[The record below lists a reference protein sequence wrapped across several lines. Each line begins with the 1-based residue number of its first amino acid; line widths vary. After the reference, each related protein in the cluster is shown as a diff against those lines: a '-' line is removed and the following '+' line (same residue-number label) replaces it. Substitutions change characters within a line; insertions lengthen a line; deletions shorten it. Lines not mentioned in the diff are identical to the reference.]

1 MHSRHPLL
9 WALVRAFPTST
20 SLEFENI
27 REVPGYGLE
36 AELDGYRI
44 RLGRRAWC
52 GLAQECNS
60 DANMEIHLSYGA
72 VMSARFTFSDA
83 LRSDAIETITDLMHS
98 GFKVELLSGDL
109 SRVVEQT
116 AKALNIE
123 SWQAECLPADKAAH
137 LSYLADSGHK
147 VLMVGDGLN
156 DAPCL
161 VAAHISMSPANAAD
175 VSQVASDLIFQ
186 GKDLKPVLTS
196 IRVAHT
202 AIRLVK
208 QNCALAILYNACAVP
223 LAMAGF
229 VTLLIAA
236 AAMSSSSLV
245 VTLNTLRLRI
255 LR

>member
-1 MHSRHPLL
+1 MHSRHPLSR
-9 WALVRAFPTST
+9 ALVRAFPTST

-36 AELDGYRI
+36 AELDGHRI

-72 VMSARFTFSDA
+72 VMYARFTFSDA

-123 SWQAECLPADKAAH
+123 SWQAECLPADKGSLK
-137 LSYLADSGHK
+137 LSG
-147 VLMVGDGLN
+147 
-156 DAPCL
+156 
-161 VAAHISMSPANAAD
+161 
-175 VSQVASDLIFQ
+175 
-186 GKDLKPVLTS
+186 
-196 IRVAHT
+196 R
-202 AIRLVK
+202 
-208 QNCALAILYNACAVP
+208 
-223 LAMAGF
+223 
-229 VTLLIAA
+229 
-236 AAMSSSSLV
+236 
-245 VTLNTLRLRI
+245 
-255 LR
+255 